1 MSVINQMLKD
11 LDKRQHEQQ
20 HNSQVNI
27 PVSTPRSNIKS
38 VLFGLT
44 LVALIFAI
52 AVYIWMLLEE
62 NTQLKAVHT
71 SQSIVHTNQVTD
83 LAIANVDDVS
93 DGDNAAQAINT
104 SSEKEINA
112 ERKTTNNLEKKSLS
126 VEKNISQVT
135 EQAKKVEPI
144 KPEVEQIPPEQNT
157 VSLTKVDDTTTEQ
170 ARVLEATKKPTPTL
184 KISRHQL
191 TPSALAQKKI
201 TEAEQAI
208 ENKDIAKA
216 EMLFEDVLLLLP
228 EHETA
233 RKQLAALW
241 YGKKSYQDAVN
252 LLSQG
257 IALAPQSQEMRLMS
271 ARIYFEKI
279 QYQQAYN
286 ILTPVDY
293 SDNVELQSLL
303 ASAAT
308 ELNDHDAAIAAYLR
322 LTLLEPTMGRWHL
335 GLAISYD
342 TLGKFSQARD
352 AYNNALEKN
361 NLSVTSANFARQRVA
376 ELGD

>member
-71 SQSIVHTNQVTD
+71 SQPIVQTNQVTD

>member
-83 LAIANVDDVS
+83 LAIANVDEVS

-201 TEAEQAI
+201 AEAEQAI

>member
-20 HNSQVNI
+20 HNSQVQI
-27 PVSTPRSNIKS
+27 PVSASRSNIKP
-38 VLFGLT
+38 VLLWLT
-44 LVALIFAI
+44 LVSVISAV
-52 AVYIWMLLEE
+52 AVYIWVLLEE
-62 NTQLKAVHT
+62 NTQLKAVGT
-71 SQSIVHTNQVTD
+71 SPSIVQTTQTTDQVVENVDAISADDIAKQRVDAPQVQEINTEQKTVTD
-83 LAIANVDDVS
+83 LENKPLIP
-93 DGDNAAQAINT
+93 
-104 SSEKEINA
+104 
-112 ERKTTNNLEKKSLS
+112 EKK
-126 VEKNISQVT
+126 ISQVLKK
-135 EQAKKVEPI
+135 EQKVQSIEPKIAQLPKKQAIAP
-144 KPEVEQIPPEQNT
+144 
-157 VSLTKVDDTTTEQ
+157 LTKREDNGSEQ
-170 ARVLEATKKPTPTL
+170 KRVLTPIEKPKPTL

-201 TEAEQAI
+201 AEAEQAI

-216 EMLFEDVLLLLP
+216 ELLFEDVLLLLP
-228 EHETA
+228 EHEVA

-322 LTLLEPTMGRWHL
+322 LTLLEPTIGRWHL

-342 TLGKFSQARD
+342 TLGKFPQARD

>member
-83 LAIANVDDVS
+83 LAIANVDEVS

>member
-71 SQSIVHTNQVTD
+71 SQPIVQTNQVTD

-93 DGDNAAQAINT
+93 DGDNTAQAINT

-201 TEAEQAI
+201 AEAEQAI